1 MSQTKNFTD
10 NIKFKDIGNA
20 VIFGICG
27 AFFVIF
33 SGFFPLNFIAFFAGL
48 PLFTSYLSKGEK
60 VGLISS
66 VLFFIII
73 AIFCSLEI
81 SMDVFLN
88 IILPASII
96 GYFSTKHINKN
107 KKIWWYPESFLLQ
120 NFVIISIISVI
131 LMSLTFHTENYMTKA
146 YAEISKVIL
155 KNNNPETQLISRYFN
170 SFVKYSVGA
179 GVFSKM
185 LATVSNLQIAHVI
198 CKKMKINIRPEFNI
212 LDLSISIWIAV
223 LPIISLT
230 IAQIIPSISFICSGI
245 FVVGLF
251 APMLN
256 GFSVLDFYANKKQR
270 RSVLTSVYIALFIF
284 PLPVILLTVLLG
296 IVDSFYSI
304 RLLISNSKT
313 V

>member
-1 MSQTKNFTD
+1 
-10 NIKFKDIGNA
+10 
-20 VIFGICG
+20 
-27 AFFVIF
+27 
-33 SGFFPLNFIAFFAGL
+33 
-48 PLFTSYLSKGEK
+48 
-60 VGLISS
+60 
-66 VLFFIII
+66 
-73 AIFCSLEI
+73 
-81 SMDVFLN
+81 
-88 IILPASII
+88 
-96 GYFSTKHINKN
+96 
-107 KKIWWYPESFLLQ
+107 
-120 NFVIISIISVI
+120 
-131 LMSLTFHTENYMTKA
+131 MSLTFHTENYMTKA

-185 LATVSNLQIAHVI
+185 LATISNLQIAHVI

-230 IAQIIPSISFICSGI
+230 IAQIIPSISFIFSGI

-256 GFSVLDFYANKKQR
+256 GFSVLHFYANKKQR